1 MAATVCEWCGRDL
14 PPVVVAA
21 PPPPLSFASPPMVQ
35 TLPSAT
41 PAPTPPTISP
51 GPIVAVVLVVLFLF
65 IVVVAAMSAVP
76 SPPQLPG
83 PGGYSPPP
91 IVNVVGVVFQ
101 STDNACG
108 LGGASA
114 PGFVTFAG
122 SNFVWNWTIFSG
134 TSCRISTV
142 STATPGF
149 QVIASDVPLSM
160 AAGAGPLLTVTLTT
174 PGGGFS
180 GTLFLDVE

>member
-1 MAATVCEWCGRDL
+1 M
-14 PPVVVAA
+14 
-21 PPPPLSFASPPMVQ
+21 
-35 TLPSAT
+35 TLQ
-41 PAPTPPTISP
+41 PTPPTISP

-65 IVVVAAMSAVP
+65 IVVIAAMSAMP
-76 SPPQLPG
+76 SPPQFPG
-83 PGGYSPPP
+83 PGSSPPP
-91 IVNVVGVVFQ
+91 IVDVVGVVFQ

-108 LGGASA
+108 LGGATA

-174 PGGGFS
+174 PGQGFS

>member
-1 MAATVCEWCGRDL
+1 M
-14 PPVVVAA
+14 
-21 PPPPLSFASPPMVQ
+21 
-35 TLPSAT
+35 
-41 PAPTPPTISP
+41 
-51 GPIVAVVLVVLFLF
+51 AVVLVVLFLF
-65 IVVVAAMSAVP
+65 IVAVAAMSAMP

-83 PGGYSPPP
+83 PGYSPPP
-91 IVNVVGVVFQ
+91 VVNVVGVTFQ

-122 SNFVWNWTIFSG
+122 STFLWNWTVFSG

-142 STATPGF
+142 SAATPGF

-160 AAGAGPLLTVTLTT
+160 AAGAGPLLTVTLAT
-174 PGGGFS
+174 PSGGFT